1 MEEHCPHVPSFCET
15 VAMGKS
21 SNSAAKMPLVFLP
34 FVYGMGLKQ
43 PQPVQKRQT
52 KKKSTCVTKED
63 APPSGQ
69 EVVHLDFA
77 AKVAQA
83 FAWSCVDAAVY
94 SPFRRLANL

>member
-1 MEEHCPHVPSFCET
+1 MR
-15 VAMGKS
+15 KS
-21 SNSAAKMPLVFLP
+21 SAAKMPLVFLP

-43 PQPVQKRQT
+43 PQPVQKRQ
-52 KKKSTCVTKED
+52 KKKSTCVTNED
-63 APPSGQ
+63 APLSGQ

-94 SPFRRLANL
+94 SPFRRLANM